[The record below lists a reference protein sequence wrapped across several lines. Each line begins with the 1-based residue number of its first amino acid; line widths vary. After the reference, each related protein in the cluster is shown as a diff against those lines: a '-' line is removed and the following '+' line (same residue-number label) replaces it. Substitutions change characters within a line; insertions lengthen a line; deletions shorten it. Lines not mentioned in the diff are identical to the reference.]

1 MGLSIGLEGFIIIAI
16 DLHQGMGMGPK
27 DRDVKEFSCTY
38 VTGPASASNNS
49 CTGSP
54 NSRIHFVRSTSSELH
69 QRFVFDHSLDPS
81 GFCGNQ
87 GLEIDNIEE
96 GRFNQLTLGK
106 RSFYL
111 DNRLIGKD
119 QVPFFGR
126 TNSQFHFEIFQVI
139 QEGSFVA

>member
-38 VTGPASASNNS
+38 VTGPASASNNC

-54 NSRIHFVRSTSSELH
+54 NSCIHFLRSTSSELH
-69 QRFVFDHSLDPS
+69 QRFVFDHRLNPS
-81 GFCGNQ
+81 CFCSNQ
-87 GLEIDNIEE
+87 SLEIDNIEE
-96 GRFNQLTLGK
+96 GRFDQLTLSK

-111 DNRLIGKD
+111 NNRLIGKN
-119 QVPFFGR
+119 QVPFFSR
-126 TNSQFHFEIFQVI
+126 ANSQFHFKIFQVI
-139 QEGSFVA
+139 